1 MLCKQRVSC
10 TVFILLVPFTQTP
23 CAGYRTGNADY
34 SERGVD
40 IVFTAP
46 TTKAVKNKNRSGN
59 AANGGSSTEPT
70 VDDIQMHVSTTQFP
84 NTSRGKSQEHVSN
97 REDLY
102 SKPDMGKKRKEK
114 AAGGKVQS
122 SKDNESYSS
131 SGSVVMSGASS
142 NYSASS
148 NSLDITEVER
158 PLSIA

>member
-1 MLCKQRVSC
+1 M
-10 TVFILLVPFTQTP
+10 
-23 CAGYRTGNADY
+23 
-34 SERGVD
+34 
-40 IVFTAP
+40 FTAP
-46 TTKAVKNKNRSGN
+46 TTKAVKNKNRNGN
-59 AANGGSSTEPT
+59 AANGASSTQPT

-84 NTSRGKSQEHVSN
+84 NTSRGKGQEHAPN

-114 AAGGKVQS
+114 AGGGKVQS

-131 SGSVVMSGASS
+131 SGSVVMSGAAS
-142 NYSASS
+142 NYSTSS